1 MRHGSSYDALDTGLR
16 TVVATTMAY
25 FQVDCENK
33 KFMKILDNIVKDI
46 KEGKQVCNAMTIDK
60 TYWDK

>member
-1 MRHGSSYDALDTGLR
+1 MRHGSSYDSLNTGLR
-16 TVVATTMAY
+16 AAVAAVMAY
-25 FQVDCENK
+25 YQVDCENK
-33 KFMKILDNIVKDI
+33 KFMNILDGIVKDI